1 MDVRRGMVRQRDSK
15 RAAEMRW
22 CWVWQHFSLD
32 ALECNVMDKN
42 LERFSSPKMPTR
54 RPMSQMA
61 SHLIPHKHPPPT
73 SRVGVRQCARIET
86 SPPKH
91 APERT
96 ESRTPA
102 MLAQKTRGAATIRLC
117 GDPKE
122 NWSRLG
128 DTRQEE
134 KRRSCLYR
142 IGRAHRRPTTAQAG
156 RASTREKKKQERKV
170 PVPPSQHTHT
180 RRHTTALPS

>member
-1 MDVRRGMVRQRDSK
+1 MSWTKTSNDSPVQRCQPVVPCLKWHLIIAD
-15 RAAEMRW
+15 
-22 CWVWQHFSLD
+22 
-32 ALECNVMDKN
+32 
-42 LERFSSPKMPTR
+42 
-54 RPMSQMA
+54 
-61 SHLIPHKHPPPT
+61 LIPHKHPPPT

-91 APERT
+91 APERA

-142 IGRAHRRPTTAQAG
+142 IGRAHRRPTTDDRPG
-156 RASTREKKKQERKV
+156 WASEHKREKKTRKKS
-170 PVPPSQHTHT
+170 PRPSIATHAHSST
-180 RRHTTALPS
+180 YDGASIMSSLVVA

>member
-1 MDVRRGMVRQRDSK
+1 MPSSVMSWTKTSNDSPVQRCQPVVPCLKWHLIIAD
-15 RAAEMRW
+15 
-22 CWVWQHFSLD
+22 
-32 ALECNVMDKN
+32 
-42 LERFSSPKMPTR
+42 
-54 RPMSQMA
+54 
-61 SHLIPHKHPPPT
+61 LIPHKHPPPT

-156 RASTREKKKQERKV
+156 RASTREKKRQERKV

-180 RRHTTALPS
+180 RRYTTALPS

>member
-1 MDVRRGMVRQRDSK
+1 MSSSVMPWRKTGTILRSKDANSLSPCLKWHPIIADV
-15 RAAEMRW
+15 
-22 CWVWQHFSLD
+22 
-32 ALECNVMDKN
+32 
-42 LERFSSPKMPTR
+42 
-54 RPMSQMA
+54 
-61 SHLIPHKHPPPT
+61 IPHKHPPPI
-73 SRVGVRQCARIET
+73 SRVGVRQCPRIET

-102 MLAQKTRGAATIRLC
+102 TLAQKTRGAAMIRLC

-156 RASTREKKKQERKV
+156 RASTREKKRQV
-170 PVPPSQHTHT
+170 PVHPSQHTHT
-180 RRHTTALPS
+180 LSVDIRRRFPS

>member
-1 MDVRRGMVRQRDSK
+1 MPWRKTGTILQFKDANSLSPCLKWHLIIADV
-15 RAAEMRW
+15 
-22 CWVWQHFSLD
+22 
-32 ALECNVMDKN
+32 
-42 LERFSSPKMPTR
+42 
-54 RPMSQMA
+54 
-61 SHLIPHKHPPPT
+61 IPHKHPPPI
-73 SRVGVRQCARIET
+73 SRVGVRQCPRIET

-102 MLAQKTRGAATIRLC
+102 TLAQKTRGAAMIRLC

-142 IGRAHRRPTTAQAG
+142 IGRAHRRLRTAQAG
-156 RASTREKKKQERKV
+156 RASTRQKKTRETSPR
-170 PVPPSQHTHT
+170 PSIATHAHSL
-180 RRHTTALPS
+180 RRHTTALPIMSSLVVA